1 MVFWNAKQTNKQTNK
16 QASKQAIKQA
26 SKQANMKPQINKHKG
41 KCVSFTDVGVR
52 MYIYMYINIHT
63 RHVLIEFYI
72 HIYIYIHY
80 FIYLHVI
87 MKQSETS
94 IPSVCYYVIGGM
106 GECEGQWGALSQDS
120 HGSR

>member
-1 MVFWNAKQTNKQTNK
+1 MVFWNAKQTNKQ
-16 QASKQAIKQA
+16 ASKQAI
-26 SKQANMKPQINKHKG
+26 KQANMKPQINKHKG

-52 MYIYMYINIHT
+52 MYIYIYMYINIHT